1 MRIRPEQDP
10 GFGLVSMGAGARLVV
25 AALVVA
31 AIWTGFLWATATPGA
46 L

>member
-1 MRIRPEQDP
+1 MKSN
-10 GFGLVSMGAGARLVV
+10 GSMLRLLLLGAGPRLAG

-31 AIWTGFLWATATPGA
+31 LLWAAFLWATATPGA